1 MVKKLLLAAI
11 AGILLLVLG
20 AGVAWKLID
29 NFGNQIL
36 SAPEGVKSLEFTI
49 EPGDSMKR
57 VAIRLT
63 GEGWLERSE
72 FLELLARMEQVASR
86 IKAGEYLIPAGISHR
101 ELLGLFIEGQVRS
114 FEVSLI
120 EGQILAEALEE
131 LNSHEKLSEPL
142 DQKALQALL
151 KELDIEGNS
160 EGLFYPDTFFFHS
173 GDSVASILIRSRER
187 MKEVLAEEWQ
197 NRVKG
202 LPYKTA
208 YEALIMA
215 SLVEK
220 ETGVTYERPEIAGVF
235 VRRLNK
241 GMRLQT
247 DPAVIY
253 GQGENYKGNLTR
265 RMLREKTPYN
275 TYMLKGLPPT
285 PIAFVGRE
293 AINAA
298 LHPKAGKSLYF
309 VAKGD
314 GTHYFSNSLIEHNR
328 AVRKYQIYQRR
339 SDYRSSKSRSSQ
351 NAPAESQ

>member
-1 MVKKLLLAAI
+1 MLKKILLAAI
-11 AGILLLVLG
+11 AGMLLLAIAV
-20 AGVAWKLID
+20 GVAWKLMD
-29 NFGNQIL
+29 DFGNQPVE
-36 SAPEGVKSLEFTI
+36 APEGVKSLEFTI
-49 EPGDSMKR
+49 ETGDSMKR
-57 VAIRLT
+57 VAARLSS
-63 GEGWLERSE
+63 EGWLETPE
-72 FLELLARMEQVASR
+72 FLEVLARLEKVAVR
-86 IKAGEYLIPAGISHR
+86 IKAGEYLIPAGVTHR
-101 ELLGLFIEGQVRS
+101 ELLQLFTEGQVRS

-120 EGQILAEALEE
+120 EGQALMEALEE
-131 LNSHEKLSEPL
+131 LNSQEKLSEPL
-142 DQKALQALL
+142 DQKAFQTLL
-151 KELDIEGNS
+151 KELGIAGNP

-173 GDSVASILIRSRER
+173 GDTVTSILIRSRER

-197 NRVKG
+197 NRAKD
-202 LPYKTA
+202 LPYKSA
-208 YEALIMA
+208 YEALVMA
-215 SLVEK
+215 SLIEK

-235 VRRLNK
+235 VRRLQK

-298 LHPKAGKSLYF
+298 LHPKDGKSLYF

-314 GTHYFSNSLIEHNR
+314 GTHYFSNSLVEHNR

-339 SDYRSSKSRSSQ
+339 SDYRSSQS
-351 NAPAESQ
+351 APVENQ

>member
-1 MVKKLLLAAI
+1 MVKKLLLAII
-11 AGILLLVLG
+11 AGVLLLALAV
-20 AGVAWKLID
+20 GVGWKLID
-29 NFGNQIL
+29 DFGNQPL
-36 SAPEGVKSLEFTI
+36 VAPEGVKSLEFTI
-49 EPGDSMKR
+49 EPGDSMRR
-57 VAIRLT
+57 VAARLSA
-63 GEGWLERSE
+63 EGWLETPE
-72 FLELLARMEQVASR
+72 FLEVLARLEKVAAS
-86 IKAGEYLIPAGISHR
+86 IKVGEYLIPADTTHR
-101 ELLGLFIEGQVRS
+101 ELLKLFTEGQVRS

-120 EGQILAEALEE
+120 EGQTIAEALEV
-131 LNSHEKLSEPL
+131 LNGHEKLSEPL
-142 DQKALQALL
+142 DQKGFQALL
-151 KELDIEGNS
+151 KELEIEGNP

-173 GDSVASILIRSRER
+173 GDTVASILVRSRDR

-197 NRVKG
+197 NRAKG
-202 LPYKTA
+202 LPYQNA

-215 SLVEK
+215 SVVEK

-247 DPAVIY
+247 DPTVIY
-253 GQGENYKGNLTR
+253 GQGEKYDGNLTR

-275 TYMLKGLPPT
+275 TYMIKGLPPT

-298 LHPKAGKSLYF
+298 LHPKEGKSLYF

-314 GTHYFSNSLIEHNR
+314 GTHYFSNSLKEHNR

-339 SDYRSSKSRSSQ
+339 SDYRSSQST
-351 NAPAESQ
+351 PVESK